1 MPVSQEELPS
11 TIQRSSEKIKRTYM
25 EALDAAHRQYGDE
38 ERAHRT
44 AWSAVKHIAEKK
56 GDRWV
61 LKGRKGPSDPQAA
74 QGGARARRG
83 EGHTHA
89 GVNENKPKRELYE
102 DARRAGIEGRSRMSK
117 HELAEALE
125 RAYRRQ
131 TDRRRRARR

>member
-1 MPVSQEELPS
+1 MPVSQEGLPS
-11 TIQRSSEKIKRTYM
+11 TLERSPDKVKRTYM

-44 AWSAVKHIAEKK
+44 AWAAVKHIAEKN

-61 LKGRKGPSDPQAA
+61 LKDRKGPSDPQAA
-74 QGGARARRG
+74 LGGARARRG
-83 EGHTHA
+83 ERHTHG

-102 DARRAGIEGRSRMSK
+102 EARRAGIEGRSQMSK

-125 RAYRRQ
+125 RTYRRQ
-131 TDRRRRARR
+131 TERSRRSRR